1 MLQYNLVIKVVG
13 DVRTRQ
19 RSLGLKDLI
28 VGWTVLLSS
37 EFLWGTGW
45 EGAGKGGY
53 VGEQGCLRRKDG
65 SATLFLGNYTC
76 VRREKE
82 QRTKTE
88 DQEEILAATGPQKQK
103 P

>member
-1 MLQYNLVIKVVG
+1 MWTSKG
-13 DVRTRQ
+13 AC
-19 RSLGLKDLI
+19 GEKD
-28 VGWTVLLSS
+28 S
-37 EFLWGTGW
+37 
-45 EGAGKGGY
+45 
-53 VGEQGCLRRKDG
+53 

-76 VRREKE
+76 VTQKKE